1 MHHFCLVRYGIV
13 RAQDTQQ
20 AHNIFYIIAR
30 SLFIKEE
37 KLSKEMEKLLQ
48 QKNNHDGE
56 WLTIESANEYYKRAC
71 EIRNSQEKIQKNY
84 ENYEQSF
91 KKDMD

>member
-1 MHHFCLVRYGIV
+1 
-13 RAQDTQQ
+13 
-20 AHNIFYIIAR
+20 
-30 SLFIKEE
+30 
-37 KLSKEMEKLLQ
+37 MEKLLQ